1 MISTFSTRSS
11 SFPSRKSQ
19 HIITTTSSSSLSS
32 IDEKLHNLQNLHKR
46 VDDLLLSPHTHHI
59 FAQQRHEKWVDDILD
74 GYLSLVD
81 SCAMAKDSVSH
92 SKEYILNL
100 LSVLR
105 RRRDSDDQ
113 LCKLMSSRKI
123 MKKNIQKSFRK
134 ITSFK
139 NKSSTSVTG
148 KDREIV
154 AIVSMLKEAELAT
167 LDLFQ
172 ALLLSMVG
180 AKGHSRTNVWFIV
193 SMLVGSRKVSCQEQK
208 YTKTLDF
215 GDLDSKLVHFRASK
229 CESGEQIE
237 KLQKQLTDM
246 DSIIQGVEEKLESLF
261 KHLIRSRVSL
271 LNMQCQ
277 L

>member
-32 IDEKLHNLQNLHKR
+32 IDEKLHNLENLHKR
-46 VDDLLLSPHTHHI
+46 VDYLLLSPHTHHI
-59 FAQQRHEKWVDDILD
+59 FAQERHEKWVDYILD

-81 SCAMAKDSVSH
+81 ACSMAKDSVSQ

-100 LSVLR
+100 LYVLR
-105 RRRDSDDQ
+105 RRRDSNDQ

-123 MKKNIQKSFRK
+123 MKKNIQKLLRN

-180 AKGHSRTNVWFIV
+180 TKSQTRSNVWFIV
-193 SMLVGSRKVSCQEQK
+193 SKIVRSRKVSCQEHK
-208 YTKTLDF
+208 YTTTLEF
-215 GDLDSKLVHFRASK
+215 GDLDAKLVQFRASK
-229 CESGEQIE
+229 WESGEQIE
-237 KLQKQLTDM
+237 ELQKLLTDM
-246 DSIIQGVEEKLESLF
+246 DRIIQVVEEKLESLF